1 MVKRFHMFVYKLC
14 LIIAQY
20 IDNEAIFN
28 LASQY
33 EQLSEQ
39 INQILL
45 INVSNACLVPSTK
58 SSDIH

>member
-1 MVKRFHMFVYKLC
+1 MVKRFHLFVYNSC
-14 LIIAQY
+14 FIIAHY
-20 IDNEAIFN
+20 IDNEAIYI
-28 LASQY
+28 LASEY

-45 INVSNACLVPSTK
+45 INVPNACLVPSTK